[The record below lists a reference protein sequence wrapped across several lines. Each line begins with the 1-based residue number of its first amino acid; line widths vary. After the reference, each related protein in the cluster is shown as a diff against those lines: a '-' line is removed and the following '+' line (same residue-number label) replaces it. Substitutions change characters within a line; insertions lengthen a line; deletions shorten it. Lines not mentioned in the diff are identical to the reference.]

1 MTDTERSQLQRV
13 LQQMSLQ
20 DLTIAKQMLAREL
33 NQRHGK
39 DKFRP
44 VKWDAPLSTR

>member
-1 MTDTERSQLQRV
+1 MTDRERNELQRV
-13 LQQMSLQ
+13 LQQMSLS
-20 DLTIAKQMLAREL
+20 DLTLAKQMLAREL
-33 NQRHGK
+33 DQRHGR

>member
-1 MTDTERSQLQRV
+1 MTDRERNELQKV
-13 LQQMSLQ
+13 IAAMSLS
-20 DLTIAKQMLAREL
+20 DLTLAKQMLSKEL

-44 VKWDAPLSTR
+44 VKWDAPMSTR